1 MERSVGHSR
10 PATKLYDHIQEL
22 KMRLLVSFVTLVVAG
37 CIVYL
42 FYEPILALLR
52 SPLGAPL
59 YYNSPAGSF
68 SLIMK
73 ICFMG
78 ALIITIPVIIYNL
91 IMFIRPAFEQALP
104 RKRIYL
110 TTGLSTALAIA
121 GAIFAFTV
129 ILPGSLR
136 FFADFQVDGLNAL
149 ISADNYLGFVT
160 NIIIMFIV
168 VFQVPLLIIFIDSIK
183 PLSPNKLLGMEKWV
197 ILGSLVVA
205 LLAPFTY
212 DLVTSLLIALP
223 IVVLYNLSIVLVVAK
238 HAIAAHNAYFD
249 IHSTVIGSAQ
259 TTKPMLDDRV
269 LEGLICELYGFDKD
283 APAMTVKTGGTC
295 MDIKPLNVQQKIV
308 EPAAWVKER
317 EQRRIAL
324 SSHVRVFSDISRTPH
339 VNRVLTSQ

>member
-1 MERSVGHSR
+1 VERLVGHSR
-10 PATKLYDHIQEL
+10 PATKLYDHIREL
-22 KMRLLVSFVTLVVAG
+22 KMRLLVSFVALVVAG

-42 FYEPILALLR
+42 FYEPILVLLR

-68 SLIMK
+68 ALIMK

-91 IMFIRPAFEQALP
+91 IMFIRSAFEQALP
-104 RKRIYL
+104 LKRIYL

-223 IVVLYNLSIVLVVAK
+223 IVVLYNLSIVIVVAK
-238 HAIAAHNAYFD
+238 HAIAAHNTYFD
-249 IHSTVIGSAQ
+249 VNPTATTIGS
-259 TTKPMLDDRV
+259 TSMLDDRV
-269 LEGLICELYGFDKD
+269 LESLICELYGFDKD
-283 APAMTVKTGGTC
+283 APAPTVNASATC
-295 MDIKPLNVQQKIV
+295 MDIKRLNAQPKIV

-317 EQRRIAL
+317 QQRRIAL
-324 SSHVRVFSDISRTPH
+324 SNHVRVFSDISRNPH
-339 VNRVLTSQ
+339 VNRALASQ